1 MKKCLVYCV
10 LFLGLSAIAYCAGSS
25 RIELTDGSV
34 IEAEVISFEKGI
46 YIVRTSSLGEVK
58 IGASKIRS
66 ITTRNT
72 ALADAAN
79 TSQGRGDA
87 QVLPSGD
94 MIKSQTEKLK
104 AKMASDPEAM
114 KSVTAL
120 LLDPQFQDVLNDPG
134 IADAV
139 KSQNIKALMQN
150 EKFLSI
156 LNNQKFQ
163 EMQDKLKDRN
173 E

>member
-1 MKKCLVYCV
+1 MRNIFSCCV
-10 LFLGLSAIAYCAGSS
+10 LFLALCSIAYCAVIS

-34 IEAEVISFEKGI
+34 IEAEVISFEKGT
-46 YIVRTSSLGEVK
+46 YTVRASSLGEIK
-58 IGASKIRS
+58 IGASKIRT

-72 ALADAAN
+72 TPVAQAN
-79 TSQGRGDA
+79 MPQGPGNA

-104 AKMASDPEAM
+104 ERMMNDPEAM

-120 LLDPQFQDVLNDPG
+120 LLDPQFQGLLNDPEISG
-134 IADAV
+134 AV
-139 KSQNIKALMQN
+139 KSQDIKALMQN

-163 EMQDKLKDRN
+163 EMQNKLKGQN